1 MPIGTLIY
9 NPLAGPLNVMVTIE
23 KVADFWRERGWQMQV
38 EPSRFAGH
46 AVELARLAAANHHD
60 LVIAAGGDGTL
71 GEVANGLAHTETALA
86 LLPVGTGN
94 SFAKELRLP
103 RPKMFNQGQLL
114 RASEALWRGR
124 VHSIDLGC
132 QNDKYWVLWA
142 GAGADGYLVKQ
153 IEPRTKLVKKL
164 GAVGYFLQ
172 ILRQIP
178 KLPPIQA
185 TVHVDGQTYRD
196 TYLLIT
202 ISNCRLFAGGEL
214 VLSPQATLD
223 DGLFEVW
230 LFPGHGLNRILHHLW
245 QIRLGQHLN
254 NPDIRHVTGKT
265 VIIESDEPLYFHT
278 DGDLGGTTPMITTI
292 QPSALRVLI
301 PTTAPE
307 DLFQRAGVALPE

>member
-1 MPIGTLIY
+1 MPTGTLIY

-23 KVADFWRERGWQMQV
+23 QVADFWRERGWQMQV
-38 EPSRFAGH
+38 EPTRFAGH
-46 AVELARLAAANHHD
+46 AVELARLAAAHQHD

-71 GEVANGLAHTETALA
+71 GEVANGLAHTDTALA

-103 RPKMFNQGQLL
+103 RPKLFNQAQLL
-114 RASEALWRGR
+114 KASEALWRGR
-124 VHSIDLGC
+124 VHSMDLGC
-132 QNDKYWVLWA
+132 QKGKYWVLWA

-153 IEPRTKLVKKL
+153 IEPRSKLIKKL

-185 TVHVDGQTYRD
+185 TVQVDGQSYRD
-196 TYLLIT
+196 TFLLIT

-214 VLSPQATLD
+214 ILSPEATLD

-230 LFPGHGLNRILHHLW
+230 LFPGHGLSHILHHLW
-245 QIRLGQHLN
+245 QIRLGQHLT
-254 NPDIRHVTGKT
+254 NPDVRHVTGQT
-265 VIIESDEPLYFHT
+265 VIIESDAPLYFHT

-292 QPSALRVLI
+292 QPAALRVLI

-307 DLFQRAGVALPE
+307 GLFQKAGVALPE